1 MTFGEKLKKLRSDHQ
16 LTQDELAEKIYVTR
30 TAISKWETDKG
41 YPSIDSLKQ
50 LSNLFEVSIDELIS
64 DSDIEN
70 KRLLDK
76 AQSRKFYLCA
86 LSCLALTTA
95 LAIVYYFTQI
105 PYLYVGSILGVI
117 GYIVFGLLS
126 KPNYKRMAQRR
137 TLIVPLIVSRLIIV
151 AVIIAVIVYALIGA

>member
-1 MTFGEKLKKLRSDHQ
+1 MTFGEKLKKLRNDNQ

-64 DSDIEN
+64 NSDIEN

-76 AQSRKFYLCA
+76 AKSRKFNWCA
-86 LSCLALTTA
+86 LGCLALTTV
-95 LAIVYYFTQI
+95 LAIIYYFTQI
-105 PYLYVGSILGVI
+105 PYLYIGSILGMV

-126 KPNYKRMAQRR
+126 KPNYKRMEQRR
-137 TLIVPLIVSRLIIV
+137 TLIIPVIVSRLVIAAIIIV
-151 AVIIAVIVYALIGA
+151 VIICAFIGA